1 MCSAL
6 KVSAMTLLFGLITGC
21 TMDNLSSQLIGH
33 YSGINPCNDCPGI
46 LVDLKLKEKSHYHAT
61 FKSMEQNISNQ
72 ENGIWKIVN
81 DEDAAGKR
89 IQVLKLAPFK
99 SSSNILYLLK
109 NNTTLQLLDS
119 LKLPIESSTLKK
131 NVP

>member
-1 MCSAL
+1 MCSTL
-6 KVSAMTLLFGLITGC
+6 KVSAVTLLFGLITGC

-46 LVDLKLKEKSHYHAT
+46 LVDLNLKDKAQYHAT
-61 FKSMEQNISNQ
+61 FKLMERNISDK
-72 ENGIWKIVN
+72 ESGIWKIVT
-81 DEDAAGKR
+81 DEDAAGKQ

-99 SSSNILYLLK
+99 SSSNVLYLLK

-119 LKLPIESSTLKK
+119 LKLPIQSSALKK
-131 NVP
+131 NVH